1 MKWHY
6 QAKKLVEGDT
16 TTFVIVEA
24 FETKKG
30 KPMGHTSEPVYL
42 TGETKEELIEV
53 LQMAIADIQRHDV
66 LEPEEVEDGYV
77 LERLSPLVY
86 ETTKAKAGR

>member
-6 QAKKLVEGDT
+6 QAKKLEEGD
-16 TTFVIVEA
+16 FVIVES
-24 FETKKG
+24 FESEEG
-30 KPMGHTSEPVYL
+30 EPLGHTSEPVHL

-66 LEPEEVEDGYV
+66 LVTEQKARD
-77 LERLSPLVY
+77 
-86 ETTKAKAGR
+86 TKKLLHEILLTRKITEK

>member
-6 QAKKLVEGDT
+6 QAKKLPEGDL
-16 TTFVIVEA
+16 VIVEA

-30 KPMGHTSEPVYL
+30 EPLGHTSEPVHL

-66 LEPEEVEDGYV
+66 LEPEVAENGFV

-86 ETTKAKAGR
+86 ETAKVKAGR